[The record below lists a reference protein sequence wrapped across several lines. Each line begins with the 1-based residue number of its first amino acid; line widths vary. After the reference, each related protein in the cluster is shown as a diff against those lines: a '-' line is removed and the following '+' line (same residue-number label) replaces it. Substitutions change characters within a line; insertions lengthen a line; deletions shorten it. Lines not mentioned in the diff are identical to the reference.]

1 MKWGHFIFF
10 SPYIIPTLPTHSSSF
25 SKPIELSPS
34 LTTLPSSNKTLQSFC
49 QTKTMQTREVS
60 ALNYLLPSNPSP
72 YPPNNYTTIQN
83 NIPTFQLQRFSSQ
96 LYGHNHTTPYDFSP
110 QSSCISSNSTS
121 DEADE
126 QQLSLINERKHRR
139 MISNRES
146 ARRSRMRKQKHLD
159 ELWSQVMW
167 LRNENHQL
175 IDKLNHV
182 SESHDQVLQEN
193 AQLKEEASELRQMIR
208 DMQIPSPGPSSF
220 TPFEDVV
227 PCSSAYLRSDSS
239 NQSNSC
245 NNMDLLG

>member
-1 MKWGHFIFF
+1 
-10 SPYIIPTLPTHSSSF
+10 
-25 SKPIELSPS
+25 
-34 LTTLPSSNKTLQSFC
+34 
-49 QTKTMQTREVS
+49 MQTREVS
-60 ALNYLLPSNPSP
+60 VSGLNYLLPSNPSP
-72 YPPNNYTTIQN
+72 YPPNNYTMIQN
-83 NIPTFQLQRFSSQ
+83 NIPTFQYQRFSNQ
-96 LYGHNHTTPYDFSP
+96 LQGYNHNYNSPHQVPDFSP

-159 ELWSQVMW
+159 ELWSQVVW

-193 AQLKEEASELRQMIR
+193 AQLKEEASELRQVIR
-208 DMQIPSPGPSSF
+208 DMQIHSPCPSF
-220 TPFEDVV
+220 TPLEDDV

-245 NNMDLLG
+245 NMDLLG